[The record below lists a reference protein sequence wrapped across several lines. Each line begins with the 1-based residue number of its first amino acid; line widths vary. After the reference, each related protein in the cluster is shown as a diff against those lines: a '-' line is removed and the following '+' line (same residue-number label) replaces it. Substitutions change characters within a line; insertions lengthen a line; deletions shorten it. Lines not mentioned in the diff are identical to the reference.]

1 MKKIFTLL
9 VTAAIMGS
17 AFAQY
22 DSKEYR
28 NNKDR
33 NDGYK
38 EANIRRY
45 DKHDDKFGSTYY
57 FSEREKDMQLAQ
69 INREYDYRIRSVW
82 SSFFK
87 NRFQKMR
94 QVEFLKEQ
102 KNKEICAV
110 MDKFNDRRNLFN
122 RQERRYKDKW

>member
-22 DSKEYR
+22 DSKEDW

-122 RQERRYKDKW
+122 RHERRYKDKW